1 MNLLIV
7 FNADSLEKPTS
18 IPCCIFSNPLFAVMY
33 VDNSMYSNF
42 DLIGSKI
49 ALHDLPLIDKSF
61 ALIVPVSKKVIARPI
76 KPGCILNVSYG
87 FNASLTVVLFSTLF
101 TARKI
106 GCNLSKKLSATAL
119 I

>member
-1 MNLLIV
+1 
-7 FNADSLEKPTS
+7 
-18 IPCCIFSNPLFAVMY
+18 MY

-42 DLIGSKI
+42 DFIGSKI
-49 ALHDLPLIDKSF
+49 ALHDLPLIDKSL

-87 FNASLTVVLFSTLF
+87 FNTSLTVVLFSTLF

-106 GCNLSKKLSATAL
+106 GCNLSKNLSATSL
-119 I
+119 IISLVDLVFFTVSKLI